1 MSLPAWLDALLP
13 GETGLAWE
21 QVAPLLP
28 PEAYLGGGTAIAV
41 HLRHRQSRD
50 LDFFYHEPVDLD
62 ELQERIRSRGPFA
75 VTQQAA
81 GTLNGLFG
89 TTRLQFLQAGLERP
103 ERRLEPTTLVA
114 GLPVAGLGDLL
125 AMKLNAIAGR
135 AQLRDYYDLMAIE
148 QQAGRSVEEGL
159 SLFIARYQPQHA
171 DSAITPIL
179 LGLGYL
185 DDVADDAFLPIE
197 RDTITRYWQKRQ
209 PAIITAIER
218 HGITSPLTPD
228 LPAPSD
234 PEPPSSPPRR
244 ERGYPHERER

>member
-1 MSLPAWLDALLP
+1 MSLPGWLDALLP

-50 LDFFYHEPVDLD
+50 LDFFFHEQIDLD
-62 ELQERIRSRGPFA
+62 ELRRRLRSEGQFA

-103 ERRLEPTTLVA
+103 ERRLELTTLVA
-114 GLPVAGLGDLL
+114 GLPVAGIGDLL
-125 AMKLNAIAGR
+125 AMKLGAIAGR

-148 QQAGRSVEEGL
+148 QQTGRSVEEGL
-159 SLFIARYQPQHA
+159 ALFLARYQPAHA

-185 DDVADDAFLPIE
+185 DDVADDPFLPIE
-197 RDTITRYWQKRQ
+197 RDTIKRYWQKRQ
-209 PAIITAIER
+209 PEIITAIER
-218 HGITSPLTPD
+218 HGISGPFRPE
-228 LPAPSD
+228 LP
-234 PEPPSSPPRR
+234 
-244 ERGYPHERER
+244 

>member
-1 MSLPAWLDALLP
+1 MSLPGWLNALLP

-21 QVAPLLP
+21 QVAPVLP
-28 PEAYLGGGTAIAV
+28 PGAYLGGGTAIAV

-75 VTQQAA
+75 VTQRAA
-81 GTLNGLFG
+81 GTLTGLFG
-89 TTRLQFLQAGLERP
+89 TTRLQFLQVGFERP
-103 ERRLEPTTLVA
+103 ERRLEPITIVA

-159 SLFIARYQPQHA
+159 ALFLARYQPQHA

-185 DDVADDAFLPIE
+185 DDVADDPFLPVE

-209 PAIITAIER
+209 PDIITAIER
-218 HGITSPLTPD
+218 HGITAPVDARPSPT
-228 LPAPSD
+228 
-234 PEPPSSPPRR
+234 
-244 ERGYPHERER
+244 ERP

>member
-1 MSLPAWLDALLP
+1 VSLPGWLNALLP

-21 QVAPLLP
+21 QIAPLLP

-62 ELQERIRSRGPFA
+62 ELQRRLRSRGPFA
-75 VTQQAA
+75 VTQRAA

-103 ERRLEPTTLVA
+103 ERRLEPTMLVA

-125 AMKLNAIAGR
+125 AMKLNAITGR
-135 AQLRDYYDLMAIE
+135 AELRDYYDLMAIE
-148 QQAGRSVEEGL
+148 QQASRSVEEGL
-159 SLFIARYQPQHA
+159 SLFIARYQPDHA
-171 DSAITPIL
+171 DSAITPIVL
-179 LGLGYL
+179 ALGYL
-185 DDVADDAFLPIE
+185 DDVADDPFLPVE

-209 PAIITAIER
+209 PAIIAAIER
-218 HGITSPLTPD
+218 HGITAPTAPD
-228 LPAPSD
+228 LPSPD
-234 PEPPSSPPRR
+234 DREPSSSPRR
-244 ERGYPHERER
+244 ERGNSHELEW

>member
-1 MSLPAWLDALLP
+1 VSLPGWLDALLP

-50 LDFFYHEPVDLD
+50 LDFFYHEPIDLD
-62 ELQERIRSRGPFA
+62 HLEQRLRSHGPFA

-103 ERRLEPTTLVA
+103 ERRLEPTTIVA

-135 AQLRDYYDLMAIE
+135 AQLRDYYDLVAIE

-159 SLFIARYQPQHA
+159 ALFIARYQPQHA

-185 DDVADDAFLPIE
+185 EDVADDPFLPIE
-197 RDTITRYWQKRQ
+197 RATITRYWQKRQ
-209 PAIITAIER
+209 PAIIASIER
-218 HGITSPLTPD
+218 YGITSPLTPE
-228 LPAPSD
+228 LPLPSD
-234 PEPPSSPPRR
+234 REPPSSPPRR
-244 ERGYPHERER
+244 ERGNSHELEW